1 MKRSEKAVLAVILSA
16 VMFIGGTVAVTAA
29 AGVWGYV
36 PFTFTTNGS
45 GEEVVEGFNSTGRIV
60 YIESG
65 EPDPSIIIDNADLVT
80 LAKATNELNTQFTDS
95 LAAAVN
101 NIGSVPKT
109 DRVVAGEATFS
120 NLLTAIKDSQKIPT
134 DQTYSG
140 TKPDSN
146 DTETGNIS
154 AASEA
159 NLSLG
164 TAAWVDGK
172 LIVGTGADNN
182 SYYAEGYTEG
192 KYESNSIIKLGGY
205 GTYDL
210 TQYENYA
217 EFALN
222 KNIFITVNSISI
234 SARLNVGDVAG
245 GLYFT
250 ASNSGKP
257 YSVNYSNGILKVS
270 ANNISCNQ
278 TVSDPYEDVG
288 SISGNASSSITVY
301 LLP

>member
-1 MKRSEKAVLAVILSA
+1 MKRSEKGVLGIILAATLMIGATAVVSA
-16 VMFIGGTVAVTAA
+16 NGGTLVDLQSIKSIGKIQVKENETD
-29 AGVWGYV
+29 
-36 PFTFTTNGS
+36 
-45 GEEVVEGFNSTGRIV
+45 
-60 YIESG
+60 
-65 EPDPSIIIDNADLVT
+65 PDPAIVIDSADLVT
-80 LAKATNELNTQFTDS
+80 LANATNALNTQFTDS

-109 DRVVAGEATFS
+109 DRVAAGAQFSDILSAITNSQAIDSSESVYVLPNGTVTDDSTAEGVVETQIAGATAD
-120 NLLTAIKDSQKIPT
+120 NLTA
-134 DQTYSG
+134 
-140 TKPDSN
+140 
-146 DTETGNIS
+146 
-154 AASEA
+154 
-159 NLSLG
+159 G
-164 TAAWVDGK
+164 TAAWVDGQY
-172 LIVGTGADNN
+172 IVGTGSDNN

-234 SARLNVGDVAG
+234 SARLNVGDAAG
-245 GLYFT
+245 SLYFT
-250 ASNSGKP
+250 ASNSGQP
-257 YSVNYSNGILKVS
+257 YSVNYSNGILNVS

-278 TVSDPYEDVG
+278 TVSDSYEDVG

>member
-1 MKRSEKAVLAVILSA
+1 MIDRNKNR
-16 VMFIGGTVAVTAA
+16 
-29 AGVWGYV
+29 
-36 PFTFTTNGS
+36 N
-45 GEEVVEGFNSTGRIV
+45 
-60 YIESG
+60 IE
-65 EPDPSIIIDNADLVT
+65 I
-80 LAKATNELNTQFTDS
+80 NT
-95 LAAAVN
+95 
-101 NIGSVPKT
+101 
-109 DRVVAGEATFS
+109 
-120 NLLTAIKDSQKIPT
+120 
-134 DQTYSG
+134 
-140 TKPDSN
+140 
-146 DTETGNIS
+146 
-154 AASEA
+154 
-159 NLSLG
+159 
-164 TAAWVDGK
+164 
-172 LIVGTGADNN
+172 N

-234 SARLNVGDVAG
+234 SARLNVGDAAG
-245 GLYFT
+245 SLYFT
-250 ASNSGKP
+250 ASNSGQP